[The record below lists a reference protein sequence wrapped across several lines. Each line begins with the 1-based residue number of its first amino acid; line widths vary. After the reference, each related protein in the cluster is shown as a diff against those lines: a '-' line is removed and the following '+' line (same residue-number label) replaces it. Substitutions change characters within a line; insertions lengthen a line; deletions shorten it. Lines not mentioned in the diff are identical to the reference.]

1 MMDIASERESLR
13 IKTRNLEKK
22 LKEETK
28 MGDFAIVTGLDQ
40 EPEQADYTINIKK
53 DLDVKK
59 GMDEAQLREVHQNIR
74 KNVELVSEMSE
85 NLRG

>member
-1 MMDIASERESLR
+1 
-13 IKTRNLEKK
+13 
-22 LKEETK
+22 

-53 DLDVKK
+53 DLNLKK
-59 GMDEAQLREVHQNIR
+59 GMDEAQLKEVRQNIR
-74 KNVELVSEMSE
+74 KNVALVSEMSD